1 MKDITARGYMVIRLS
16 PFQLIDL
23 QTSEKN
29 AGYTFTP
36 SMIRERFNLPET
48 GEVEVGVHG
57 KAQAVATAI
66 YEKAR
71 SGYRARHAGCCFPD
85 ADGLYPKNDSACPS
99 NPDIHIIHAFD
110 KKVVDEHVEFPQN
123 TRVGRARAAIDI
135 SAGL

>member
-29 AGYTFTP
+29 SGYTFTP

-66 YEKAR
+66 YEKSR
-71 SGYRARHAGCCFPD
+71 SGYRARHTGCCFPD
-85 ADGLYPKNDSACPS
+85 SDGHYPRSDSGCPGNADL
-99 NPDIHIIHAFD
+99 HIMHSFD
-110 KKVVDEHVEFPQN
+110 KKVIDERVEFPQN
-123 TRVGRARAAIDI
+123 TRVGRARAALDQ
-135 SAGL
+135 SA